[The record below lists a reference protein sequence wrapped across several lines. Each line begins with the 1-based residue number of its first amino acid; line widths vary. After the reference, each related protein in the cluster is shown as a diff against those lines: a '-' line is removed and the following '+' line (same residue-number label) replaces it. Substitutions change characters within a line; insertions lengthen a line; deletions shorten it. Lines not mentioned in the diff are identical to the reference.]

1 MTSLETLIRI
11 LPSLM
16 KGLMVTLEVFF
27 LGSVIAA
34 LLAFIAGMMRL
45 SKFRIVRF
53 VAAVYVE
60 FFRGTSL
67 LIQLFWIFYVLP
79 FFGVDLSAMMAGVLA
94 LGLNYG
100 AYGSEVVR
108 SAIRAVPKGQTE
120 AAIALN
126 MAPTL
131 RFRRIIL
138 PQAWPLMIP
147 PFGNLLIELL
157 KGTSLVSL
165 ITLSDLTFQAMSLR
179 TTVSKLEIPI
189 FALLLIIYFVIAYA
203 VTLIMRAMEKKATV
217 GRV

>member
-1 MTSLETLIRI
+1 MTSLETLISL
-11 LPSLM
+11 LPTLM
-16 KGLMVTLEVFF
+16 KGLVVTLEVFL
-27 LGSVIAA
+27 LGSVVAA
-34 LLAFIAGMMRL
+34 VLAFIAGLMRL

-53 VAAVYVE
+53 LAAFYVE

-79 FFGVDLSAMMAGVLA
+79 FFGLDLSALTAGVLA

-108 SAIRAVPKGQTE
+108 SAILSVPRGQTE

-126 MAPTL
+126 MSPVL

-203 VTLIMRAMEKKATV
+203 VTLLMRALEKKATV
-217 GRV
+217 GRA

>member
-1 MTSLETLIRI
+1 MTSLETMIQI

-16 KGLMVTLEVFF
+16 KGLVVTLEVFL
-27 LGSVIAA
+27 LGSVVAA
-34 LLAFIAGMMRL
+34 VLAFVAGMMRL
-45 SKFRIVRF
+45 SKFRMVRF
-53 VAAVYVE
+53 LAAVYVE

-67 LIQLFWIFYVLP
+67 LIQLFWIYYVLP
-79 FFGVDLSAMMAGVLA
+79 FLGIDLSALMAGVLA

-126 MAPTL
+126 MSPTL

-203 VTLIMRAMEKKATV
+203 VTLVMRALEKKATV
-217 GRV
+217 GRA

>member
-1 MTSLETLIRI
+1 
-11 LPSLM
+11 
-16 KGLMVTLEVFF
+16 MVTLEVFF

>member
-1 MTSLETLIRI
+1 MEAVVTL
-11 LPSLM
+11 LPALLR
-16 KGLMVTLEVFF
+16 GLKVTLEVFF
-27 LGSVIAA
+27 MGSLLSA
-34 LLAFIAGMMRL
+34 LLAFLAGLLHLSRWRL
-45 SKFRIVRF
+45 ARF
-53 VAAVYVE
+53 FAGVYVE

-79 FFGVDLSAMMAGVLA
+79 FFGLDLSALTAAVLA

-108 SAIRAVPKGQTE
+108 SAIQSVPKGQTE

-126 MAPTL
+126 MPPAM

-138 PQAWPLMIP
+138 PQAFPLMIP

-165 ITLSDLTFQAMSLR
+165 ITLADLTFQGMSLR
-179 TTVSKLEIPI
+179 TTESKLEIPI
-189 FALLLIIYFVIAYA
+189 FALLLLIYFIIAYA
-203 VTLIMRAMEKKATV
+203 ITLTMRTLERRTTA
-217 GRV
+217 GRS

>member
-1 MTSLETLIRI
+1 
-11 LPSLM
+11 
-16 KGLMVTLEVFF
+16 MVTLEVFL

-34 LLAFIAGMMRL
+34 MLAFVAGMMRL
-45 SKFRIVRF
+45 SKFRIIRF